1 MIKPIGYYTDVTSYL
16 EEMQIAYGSRFEL
29 MTKREKL
36 FLITA
41 IAAHLNCLESGVMRS
56 EMFTIRT
63 QVNALPIHE
72 QEGLLE
78 ALIAQIRWGQNAE
91 TVHHA

>member
-1 MIKPIGYYTDVTSYL
+1 MTKPIGYYTDVTSYL
-16 EEMQIAYGSRFEL
+16 GEMQITYGSRFEL

-41 IAAHLNCLESGVMRS
+41 IAAHLNCLESGVMRN
-56 EMFTIRT
+56 EMFAIRA
-63 QVNALPIHE
+63 QVNELPINE
-72 QEGLLE
+72 QEALLE

-91 TVHHA
+91 PVHHT